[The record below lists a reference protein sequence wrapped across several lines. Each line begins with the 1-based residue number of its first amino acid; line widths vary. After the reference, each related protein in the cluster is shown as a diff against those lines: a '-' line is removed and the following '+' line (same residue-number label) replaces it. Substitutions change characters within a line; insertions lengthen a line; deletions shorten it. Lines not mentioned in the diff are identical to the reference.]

1 MQSSTQTQQST
12 QACAVVTQP
21 RLLARPDLKAEARS
35 LDEDWSGLASAAE
48 RRRIQNRI
56 NARAYRKRNKALKA
70 TKTPNRRIADGMLTT
85 VHISE
90 GSSLKRWKAVM
101 PSPRSGLLLTIVF
114 INLKRALLY
123 NFALLGHD
131 SKQMCSE
138 RMDCSSPLG
147 DLPADLQPTTI
158 QRTVAHQVAIDA
170 FPDANL
176 RDRMIMSQHL
186 INDGDFENDLL
197 GNLSERG
204 GGLGLQG
211 LVIWGEP
218 YLTSSWEIT
227 ETFFRKWH
235 FLVSGSPNLIA
246 STNKWRRIRG
256 EEPLVSSSSST

>member
-1 MQSSTQTQQST
+1 
-12 QACAVVTQP
+12 
-21 RLLARPDLKAEARS
+21 
-35 LDEDWSGLASAAE
+35 
-48 RRRIQNRI
+48 
-56 NARAYRKRNKALKA
+56 
-70 TKTPNRRIADGMLTT
+70 
-85 VHISE
+85 
-90 GSSLKRWKAVM
+90 M

-123 NFALLGHD
+123 NFALLGHEG
-131 SKQMCSE
+131 KHMCSE
-138 RMDCSSPLG
+138 RMDRSSALE

-186 INDGDFENDLL
+186 INDGYFENDLL

-218 YLTSSWEIT
+218 YLTSSWEMT

-235 FLVSGSPNLIA
+235 FLISGSPNLIA

-256 EEPLVSSSSST
+256 EEPLVLSSSST